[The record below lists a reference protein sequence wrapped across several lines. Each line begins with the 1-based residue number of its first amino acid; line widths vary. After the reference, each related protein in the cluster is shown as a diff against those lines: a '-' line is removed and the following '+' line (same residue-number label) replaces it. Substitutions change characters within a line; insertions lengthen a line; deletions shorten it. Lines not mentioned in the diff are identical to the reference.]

1 MTDQQREAWKAEQM
15 AKDADAVA
23 VVSLELPISPL
34 RRLQEIW
41 EGGDDQVLYERAPE
55 IFRDLFAG
63 QDGHLH
69 LLDEHLGC
77 PEAGL

>member
-1 MTDQQREAWKAEQM
+1 MSDQQREAWKAEQM
-15 AKDADAVA
+15 AADADAVA
-23 VVSLELPISPL
+23 TVTLELSVQVL

-41 EGGDDQVLYERAPE
+41 EGGDDQVLYENGPE

-63 QDGHLH
+63 QDGHLY

-77 PEAGL
+77 PEARL